1 MKLFSTTILSM
12 LAMLTSALAI
22 EKPEYDMVKQS
33 DGVELRRYKTLHIVT
48 TSMEGNSGR
57 NSSFRKLAGYIGK
70 QNEKEQKIAMTAPVI
85 MSPAEPTKT
94 QSSAQAPMPKRMS
107 FIVPQAVVDAGIPKP
122 SNASVNLES
131 IPGGLVVAVR
141 YKGSYKQKSRDEAV
155 AKLNAWIAKN
165 NLRAISEPSF
175 AMYNPPW
182 IPEFF
187 RRNEVW
193 IRVQNAQ

>member
-1 MKLFSTTILSM
+1 
-12 LAMLTSALAI
+12 MLTSALAI

-85 MSPAEPTKT
+85 MSPSEPTKT
-94 QSSAQAPMPKRMS
+94 QGSAQAPMPKRMS